1 MRALFHTHTRTHPP
15 CYWLW
20 LSLWHFTLLLSRLI
34 TFVRCLSMLLSAF
47 VVRVKATDAD
57 LRHALHSHLLLLLL
71 SFFMWRI
78 HLLSHVNWHLIE
90 RQRLQACLF
99 RSVRSSRAVASWG
112 TKEKTKNKWQRSRQQ
127 SKGYQYIY
135 NTHMHM
141 CLCGT
146 VCVLS
151 VPIIKCEFNKNKAM
165 KLD

>member
-1 MRALFHTHTRTHPP
+1 MLLLLLSRKCALSFTHTRTHPP

-112 TKEKTKNKWQRSRQQ
+112 TKEKRKTNDKGAGNKA
-127 SKGYQYIY
+127 KDI
-135 NTHMHM
+135 NTYTTHT
-141 CLCGT
+141 CIC
-146 VCVLS
+146 VCVEL
-151 VPIIKCEFNKNKAM
+151 CACYQCR
-165 KLD
+165 